1 MKGKWHFSDQY
12 RSPLRDSLV
21 LQAFFLIFSS
31 LAFDGGMM
39 LGNSLV
45 ALAPCW
51 SLTLLVLLRR
61 PSTPTPLDLKV
72 VRFGYLASWI
82 LLILLSPLLALMTG

>member
-1 MKGKWHFSDQY
+1 MNGKRHFSAKY

-31 LAFDGGMM
+31 LALDGGMM
-39 LGNSLV
+39 LGNSLF

-51 SLTLLVLLRR
+51 ALTLLVLLRR
-61 PSTPTPLDLKV
+61 SSTPTPLDLKV

-82 LLILLSPLLALMTG
+82 LLLLLSPLLALLTG